1 MNKNIFDQA
10 NAFTAKWE
18 GGFVNHPKDPG
29 GATNYGVSLRWLKAE
44 GIDVTGDGVIDI
56 NDIRA
61 LTVSKAAGLFHR
73 GFWQP
78 LHLNAFPP
86 LTATA
91 TYDAAV
97 NTGRGQAAKFLQR
110 ACNTFPGG
118 EISVDGA
125 IGPRTRARVLALEE
139 QDFVLAIKCIEFR
152 EAFHNQLANNSPYP
166 DGRDYRDF
174 LRGWLNR
181 TADLR
186 GFVKNWD
193 AERKR
198 PGPEPSPKPPALAR
212 CETCGRELWVA

>member
-1 MNKNIFDQA
+1 MSTNIFDRA

-18 GGFVNHPKDPG
+18 GGYVNHPNDPG
-29 GATNYGVSLRWLKAE
+29 GATNHGVSLRWLKDE

-61 LTVSKAAGLFHR
+61 LTVSKAAGLFLR

-78 LHLNAFPP
+78 LRLDTFPP
-86 LTATA
+86 LTATV

-125 IGPRTRARVLALEE
+125 IGPRTRARVLALDE
-139 QDFVLAIKCIEFR
+139 QDFALAIKCVEFR

-181 TADLR
+181 TAALR
-186 GFVKNWD
+186 VLIKSWE

-198 PGPEPSPKPPALAR
+198 PPQEPNPKPLALER
-212 CETCGRELWVA
+212 CTLCGREL